1 MGVDILGASGSG
13 DLLESSTLIV
23 PSVGVTAAAGDN
35 QSFTT
40 VSDSLASLAYSEAT
54 ASKVVCFSWSS
65 LLDDLR
71 LDLCDFSFF
80 GDESSP
86 PLCFFLESVD
96 FPFLLFFA
104 LPFDLSAYSWSGT
117 TRR

>member
-80 GDESSP
+80 GEESLSQ

-104 LPFDLSAYSWSGT
+104 LSFDLSAYS
-117 TRR
+117 